1 MRTCTV
7 SSIIAALGL
16 ALALSACDEQPPKPP
31 FADKS
36 APTAAA
42 PSTEAASGQGA
53 APLTLPPPAQAANC
67 CACPP
72 AAAACPDA
80 KPAKTAKAPAKPAT
94 RQRAAP
100 VRQAARAPAP
110 RQPAP
115 RHPAPAPRD
124 YAHQAPRTGHQQD
137 YRRYQGP
144 DIATRGGYERR
155 ADAYQGHQ
163 EQYRGQAY
171 REDRYAYAPPP
182 PPQVRGYAEQHQSY
196 SEHRSYSQQSS
207 GYAHGVAAGPCCA
220 GPPVQ
225 AAGRDSGGY
234 LTWPGKRPPAPYY

>member
-1 MRTCTV
+1 MRTSTV

-16 ALALSACDEQPPKPP
+16 ALVLSACDERPPKPP
-31 FADKS
+31 FAEKA
-36 APTAAA
+36 APTDAA
-42 PSTEAASGQGA
+42 PAGQASL
-53 APLTLPPPAQAANC
+53 PETLPPSAQAADC

-72 AAAACPDA
+72 AKAACPEA
-80 KPAKTAKAPAKPAT
+80 KPVQSAQAPAKPAA
-94 RQRAAP
+94 RQRPAP
-100 VRQAARAPAP
+100 VRQARAPAP
-110 RQPAP
+110 RHPSP

-124 YAHQAPRTGHQQD
+124 YAHQAPPAGHGQD

-144 DIATRGGYERR
+144 DIATRGGYQQR
-155 ADAYQGHQ
+155 AESYQGQYQ
-163 EQYRGQAY
+163 EQYRGEAY
-171 REDRYAYAPPP
+171 REERYAYAPPP
-182 PPQVRGYAEQHQSY
+182 PPPPQARGYAEQHQSY

-207 GYAHGVAAGPCCA
+207 GYGHVAAGGPCCA

>member
-1 MRTCTV
+1 MRTSTV

-16 ALALSACDEQPPKPP
+16 ALVLTACDERPPKPP
-31 FADKS
+31 FAEKA
-36 APTAAA
+36 APPAAA
-42 PSTEAASGQGA
+42 PAGQASI
-53 APLTLPPPAQAANC
+53 PETLPPARAVANC

-72 AAAACPDA
+72 AKAACPET
-80 KPAKTAKAPAKPAT
+80 KPVQTAKAPTKPAA
-94 RQRAAP
+94 RPRSAP
-100 VRQAARAPAP
+100 VRQARAPAP
-110 RQPAP
+110 RPPAP
-115 RHPAPAPRD
+115 RQPAPAPRD
-124 YAHQAPRTGHQQD
+124 YAHQAPPAGHQQD

-155 ADAYQGHQ
+155 AESHQGQH
-163 EQYRGQAY
+163 EQYRGGAY
-171 REDRYAYAPPP
+171 RQERYAYAPPPP

-207 GYAHGVAAGPCCA
+207 GYAHTVAAGPCCA

-225 AAGRDSGGY
+225 AAGRDPGGY